1 MNARAGHRAKTRR
14 ALLFIAACVLPVAYC
29 VAGDAV
35 PASQSDAALV
45 VVPGKTTQF
54 RIALPESLRLFAGG
68 GKLSPVTTVLAAIA
82 VPDNFDPARPWPVL
96 IVSPSSDRGYRDAR
110 AWMRGFVDPALAAGW
125 VVFATD
131 PAEVPANP
139 LDDDNELRFAM
150 IRAAEAALA
159 KAWPESVHWPL
170 AFGGFS
176 GGSKR
181 SGVMAFLS
189 TLQGRTPIGMFLGGC
204 NEATPASALDAYGKP
219 LPDFLRVPVYLSSGK
234 RDKTATPAQ
243 HAEVEL
249 QLAAA
254 GFKAIRLE
262 SNPGPHDVYAPHVR
276 EALEWFAAQQAR

>member
-1 MNARAGHRAKTRR
+1 MPAVHV
-14 ALLFIAACVLPVAYC
+14 AACL
-29 VAGDAV
+29 AGTARNLLSAGLLLAAACCNAGE
-35 PASQSDAALV
+35 PAATANAALV
-45 VVPGKTTQF
+45 IAPGTTTQF
-54 RIALPESLRLFAGG
+54 RVVLPENLRRFAGK

-82 VPDNFDPARPWPVL
+82 VPDNFDPKRPWPML

-110 AWMRGFVDPALAAGW
+110 AWMRGFVEPALAAGW

-139 LDDDNELRFAM
+139 LEDDNELRFAM
-150 IRAAEAALA
+150 IEAAEAALA
-159 KAWPESVHWPL
+159 KIWPDSAHWPL

-219 LPDFLRVPVYLSSGK
+219 VPDFLRVPVYLSSGK
-234 RDKTATPAQ
+234 HDKVATPAQ

-254 GFKAIRLE
+254 GFKQIRLE
-262 SNPGPHDVYAPHVR
+262 SNPGPHDLYQPQVR
-276 EALEWFAAQQAR
+276 EALEWFAAQRAK